1 MATVRG
7 KIQPVF
13 VNSSDCH
20 TRLGV
25 KKRTDSGG
33 KNLLAFIDKEEQFV
47 HGSCMGKTI
56 TIDDEAYKLLSE
68 LKHGPRD
75 SFSQVIHRHIRRK
88 ANTCGELLDLTESKP
103 PPNVDL
109 DILARI
115 ERERGR
121 RSGGRR

>member
-1 MATVRG
+1 MPDATKG
-7 KIQPVF
+7 
-13 VNSSDCH
+13 S
-20 TRLGV
+20 T
-25 KKRTDSGG
+25 
-33 KNLLAFIDKEEQFV
+33 IDKQAKFV

-68 LKHGPRD
+68 LKHGRRD

-88 ANTCGELLDLTESKP
+88 ANTCGELLDLAESKP

-115 ERERGR
+115 EKKRGR